1 MSPALRDRPVSPTID
16 QPAASTGTGA
26 VDGLV
31 WMDALLAPPEA
42 GEEESVSIEDE
53 DETEV
58 EPLKV
63 ANDPKLPSADAVEQH
78 RCLHIP
84 YRAWCKFCV
93 MGQGRGDQHRPGPES
108 TIPKIGVDYFFIT
121 SGGLKKRKELEMSD
135 EALDK
140 ARSEG
145 EVLKCLIVRCYST
158 KISGDTSSQ

>member
-1 MSPALRDRPVSPTID
+1 MRNGDLGFYPAGSGTIDSKSPVLRDRPVSPTTD

-31 WMDALLAPPEA
+31 WMDALVAPLEA

-58 EPLKV
+58 EPLNV
-63 ANDPKLPSADAVEQH
+63 ATGPKLPSTDAVEQH

-93 MGQGRGDQHRPGPES
+93 MGQGVAINIAPGQSRAFQRLEW
-108 TIPKIGVDYFFIT
+108 IT
-121 SGGLKKRKELEMSD
+121 SSSPP
-135 EALDK
+135 EA
-140 ARSEG
+140 
-145 EVLKCLIVRCYST
+145 
-158 KISGDTSSQ
+158 